1 MRHQGLPDMSVQTQ
15 MLAATALAAL
25 IGLLLGLYGW
35 RVAQAYDR
43 LLGPDD
49 HPDARLLFA
58 ALCAALPWRA
68 LPLAGHAAG
77 HTASPLGNDKGAAPA
92 DAAFRAAADSVA
104 ALPRLP
110 GRTHVLWRYVP
121 AAAMAVACALA
132 QARYGVGPTA
142 LGLAWAAALLV
153 LGAQIDARTGFLPDA
168 LTLPLLWTGLA
179 LSWSG
184 HGLVPLA
191 DALGS
196 VMAAYAG
203 LWLLA
208 WLFRLV
214 RGRDGLGGGDIKLV
228 AAAGAWLGGIDVF
241 LMVFVASVSGLLSAL
256 LAARGGRV
264 AELPFGPHLAG
275 AALLLMGLRM
285 AGVSLYPA

>member
-1 MRHQGLPDMSVQTQ
+1 MTVQTQ

-68 LPLAGHAAG
+68 LPLASHAAG
-77 HTASPLGNDKGAAPA
+77 SVAHGKGAGA
-92 DAAFRAAADSVA
+92 DVAAFHAAADSAA

-110 GRTHVLWRYVP
+110 GRANLLWRYVP
-121 AAAMAVACALA
+121 AAAMAVVCALA

-191 DALGS
+191 DALGT

-208 WLFRLV
+208 WVFRLV

-256 LAARGGRV
+256 LAARGGRA

>member
-1 MRHQGLPDMSVQTQ
+1 MTVQTQ
-15 MLAATALAAL
+15 MQAAAALAAL

-49 HPDARLLFA
+49 HPDAPLLFA
-58 ALCAALPWRA
+58 ALRAALPWRA
-68 LPLAGHAAG
+68 LPPTGYAADGTDAGTAAE
-77 HTASPLGNDKGAAPA
+77 PGNAGVA
-92 DAAFRAAADSVA
+92 RAAA
-104 ALPRLP
+104 ALRRS
-110 GRTHVLWRYVP
+110 GRTQALWRYVP
-121 AAAMAVACALA
+121 AAVMAVICALA
-132 QARYGVGPTA
+132 QARYGIGPTA
-142 LGLAWAAALLV
+142 LGLMWGAALLL

-168 LTLPLLWTGLA
+168 LTLPLLWSGLA

-191 DALGS
+191 DALAA

-208 WLFRLV
+208 WMFRLV

-228 AAAGAWLGGIDVF
+228 AAAGAWLGGVDVF
-241 LMVFVASVSGLLSAL
+241 LMVFFASLSGLLFAL
-256 LAARGGRV
+256 IAARGARA

-285 AGVSLYPA
+285 AGVSFYPV